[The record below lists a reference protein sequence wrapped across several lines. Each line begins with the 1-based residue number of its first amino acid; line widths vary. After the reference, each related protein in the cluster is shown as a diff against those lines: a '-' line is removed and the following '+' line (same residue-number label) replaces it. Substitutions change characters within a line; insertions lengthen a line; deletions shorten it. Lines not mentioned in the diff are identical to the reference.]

1 MTTAI
6 ENQDGELVKQ
16 RYLTRVNQL
25 YSDITCWLK
34 DQKELHLEQHAVE
47 IGEDLTGFYTAPTLV
62 VSSPNEWLAEF
73 KPEGACIIEAE
84 GRIDLLALL
93 GIEYI
98 IYMVNG
104 GPILGGQKMFKDID
118 ADGWYWTE
126 NNLKNKAHFMNQ
138 ENFLKLFKQV
148 TEYGI

>member
-1 MTTAI
+1 MMTAI
-6 ENQDGELVKQ
+6 ESQDGEWVKQ

-25 YSDITCWLK
+25 YSDIRNWLK

-62 VSSPNEWLAEF
+62 VSSSTEKLAEF

-84 GRIDLLALL
+84 GRIDVL
-93 GIEYI
+93 GWLGVEYI

-104 GPILGGQKMFKDID
+104 GPILGGQQMFKDID
-118 ADGWYWTE
+118 ANGWYWAE

-138 ENFLKLFKQV
+138 ENFFKLFTQA
-148 TEYGI
+148 TDYEL